1 MFTKSF
7 WDLNEWEESVFGK
20 IVKKVNQKKIFQN
33 KKSKECTKIGGFL
46 AETTDAPAIKKLISF
61 LDISEALIEQIEF
74 HTDWGLKCILSV

>member
-1 MFTKSF
+1 MGRECLWQNCKEGKS
-7 WDLNEWEESVFGK
+7 K
-20 IVKKVNQKKIFQN
+20 KKIFFFQN